1 MRISKPH
8 LAKVEQLIAIGNKLQ
23 AIRYLQNNVNM
34 PLDEAIDS
42 VESLD
47 NEHGVNEK
55 LKELNDQL
63 MKQNKELAQK
73 EKELQKSNDELVA
86 SQKEI
91 TQTKELIT
99 SINTNLSEGIYRSH
113 AIGGLVYVNQSF
125 VRMFGYDSVEE
136 MLSVPSSEL
145 YADPKSRKG
154 LTSSIQKDKYRS
166 NQEVLYKRKDG
177 STFWGLNSYYLTKDD
192 NGDAV
197 FDGAIRDIT
206 EEKKI
211 QRKILESQRLLE
223 SINTNLSEGIYRSY
237 KKGGLI
243 YVNKAFSKMFGYE
256 SPEEILAVK
265 SINLYADPT
274 SREEPIQTLIEDHS
288 RSNEETLFKR
298 KDGSTFWGLNTYRL
312 TTDEDGNEIYD
323 GAVRD
328 ITEQKIY
335 QEKLNKLNAE
345 LLQRNEE
352 LAAQEKE
359 LEESNEALRSNSLS
373 LVKTLEELSDRN
385 FELDQLV
392 YRTSHDLRSPLRSIL
407 GLVNLYKLEH
417 EQASDD
423 YILKIEDRIL
433 KMDEFIK
440 SMLNYSRASRM
451 GLQYERV
458 NIKELIDDS
467 IEGLEFLEG
476 FQNMRINTKVT
487 GELEKVV
494 TDKLRLKIV
503 LGNILSNA
511 IKYRNPELK
520 ENKLDITIKVLKKS
534 VKIIFEDNGIGISNE
549 YLNKVFDMFYRA
561 TEQSDGSGLGMYIVK
576 QSIERLDG
584 KIDIESEFGAGT
596 KITITLPIAEEK
608 KPTD

>member
-1 MRISKPH
+1 MTKPN
-8 LAKVEQLIAIGNKLQ
+8 LVKVEQLIASGNKLQ
-23 AIRYLQNNVNM
+23 AIRYLQNDLNM
-34 PLDEAIDS
+34 PLDEAVTT

-47 NEHGVNEK
+47 NEQNVNEK

-63 MKQNKELAQK
+63 LQQNKELAEK
-73 EKELQKSNDELVA
+73 EKALQKSNDELIA

-91 TQTKELIT
+91 TQSKELIT
-99 SINTNLSEGIYRSH
+99 SINTNLSEGVYRSH
-113 AIGGLVYVNQSF
+113 AVGGLVYVNESF

-136 MLSVPSSEL
+136 MLNVPSREL
-145 YADPKSRKG
+145 YADPSSRKG

-166 NQEVLYKRKDG
+166 NVEVLYKRKDG

-211 QRKILESQRLLE
+211 QKKILESQRLLE
-223 SINTNLSEGIYRSY
+223 SINTNLSEGIYRSH

-243 YVNKAFSKMFGYE
+243 YVNKAFAKMFGYD

-274 SREEPIQTLIEDHS
+274 SREEPIQTLREDHS

-328 ITEQKIY
+328 ITDQKIY

-345 LLQRNEE
+345 LLKRNEE
-352 LAAQEKE
+352 LATQEKE

-417 EQASDD
+417 EQVSDD

-451 GLQYERV
+451 GLQYEKV

-487 GELEKVV
+487 GELEKVI

-534 VKIIFEDNGIGISNE
+534 VKITFVDNGIGISKE

-576 QSIERLDG
+576 QSIERLEG
-584 KIDIESEFGAGT
+584 QIDIESKLGVGT
-596 KITITLPIAEEK
+596 KITVTLPIAEEN